1 MLDSKHKKYI
11 DDLCDIL
18 VAKFPVPQDQVDQI
32 TIALTY
38 KFMCDMD
45 KESVALGGKVSFFKG
60 DWSKYSWESLFDSK
74 TTADPLSR

>member
-32 TIALTY
+32 TVALTY
-38 KFMCDMD
+38 KFMNDMD
-45 KESVALGGKVSFFKG
+45 KESVSFGGEKSFFLG
-60 DWSKYSWESLFDSK
+60 DWSKYSWDHLFDAK
-74 TTADPLSR
+74 TT